1 MNDPWAL
8 KENMNFCEGQIF
20 LDDFGAMTPWRASE
34 KSLNIQWFL
43 TSSPGLDLSLNK
55 IEGKFAFDFYI
66 MVFMKPWT
74 DVRC

>member
-1 MNDPWAL
+1 MEKWEKFSD
-8 KENMNFCEGQIF
+8 EGETADKIKSN
-20 LDDFGAMTPWRASE
+20 LGAMTPWRASE

-66 MVFMKPWT
+66 TVLVKTRT
-74 DVRC
+74 DVRS